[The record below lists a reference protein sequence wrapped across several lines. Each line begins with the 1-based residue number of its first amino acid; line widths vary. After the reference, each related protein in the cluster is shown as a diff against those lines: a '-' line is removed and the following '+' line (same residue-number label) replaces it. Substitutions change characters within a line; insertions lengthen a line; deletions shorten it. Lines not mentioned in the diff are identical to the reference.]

1 MMIFLS
7 SSSLSSV
14 SSILVMLLL
23 VVGGFVGL
31 SSCAFG
37 IDVSQAVSQSDFNC
51 MKPSLEFVVMR
62 CYRSVG
68 SVDPDCAGTVH
79 AAHAASI
86 PDVSVYIFPCFK
98 CGNPT
103 GQMQTMVSHMKTNN
117 INVSMIWLDI
127 EGPGTYW
134 GSNQATN
141 ENFIDQLAKEGTS
154 LGYKLGVYTSA
165 SQWIPIVGKWTGLS
179 NLPLWY
185 AHYNN
190 QQNFDDFTPFGGWTK
205 PSIKQYADGPGLCG
219 ADGADRNWR
228 P

>member
-141 ENFIDQLAKEGTS
+141 ENS
-154 LGYKLGVYTSA
+154 
-165 SQWIPIVGKWTGLS
+165 IVGKWTGLS